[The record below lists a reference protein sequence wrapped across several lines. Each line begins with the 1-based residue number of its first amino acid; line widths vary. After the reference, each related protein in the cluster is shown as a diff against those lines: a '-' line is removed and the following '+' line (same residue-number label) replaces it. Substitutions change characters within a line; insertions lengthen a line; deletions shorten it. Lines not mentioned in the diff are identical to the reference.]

1 MPFYSCVIYW
11 RPENSLVMRWW
22 AVSLSFSVISA
33 RHMIN
38 DKPLAFGMFS
48 FFFKERVWE
57 CISFTHAFADKA
69 IVQSLRR
76 FFSSHFKSGWC
87 IPCYFQRVK
96 QQICKR
102 VSVLMRFENLIWWL
116 KHRFCT
122 APLGRRHLWKA
133 LRGRV
138 CKVGRYEGKARWSNT
153 KKVQ

>member
-11 RPENSLVMRWW
+11 SPENSLVMRWW
-22 AVSLSFSVISA
+22 AVSLSFSVIYA

-38 DKPLAFGMFS
+38 DKPLALVCFH
-48 FFFKERVWE
+48 FFQRTGLRMHFVHPCLCGQRHRSEL
-57 CISFTHAFADKA
+57 KA
-69 IVQSLRR
+69 V
-76 FFSSHFKSGWC
+76 FSSHLKSGWC
-87 IPCYFQRVK
+87 IPCYFQRAK

-102 VSVLMRFENLIWWL
+102 VSVLMRFENLIWWP

-122 APLGRRHLWKA
+122 ARLGRRHLWKA

-138 CKVGRYEGKARWSNT
+138 CKVGRYEGNARWSNT